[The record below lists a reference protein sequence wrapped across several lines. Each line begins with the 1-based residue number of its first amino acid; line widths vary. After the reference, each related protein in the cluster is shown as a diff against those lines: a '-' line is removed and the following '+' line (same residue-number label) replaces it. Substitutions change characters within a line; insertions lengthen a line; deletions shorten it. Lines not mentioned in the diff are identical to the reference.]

1 MLSNLSECHC
11 FMNSCLL
18 TETMGMNRR
27 GIPVIDHTYCATAA
41 NDTFNEET
49 LLGKSGPQEKA
60 S

>member
-1 MLSNLSECHC
+1 MS
-11 FMNSCLL
+11 LL
-18 TETMGMNRR
+18 YELVAAHRNNGYEQE

-49 LLGKSGPQEKA
+49 LLGKSGPQERA